1 MVKIKVRAVGKIKE
15 PFIRDVIAD
24 YAKRIGS
31 YCQLECNEYPEA
43 PVPDDHP
50 STIEMAYITEG
61 AKLCSGIEAD
71 DYVITLDR
79 TGRQLSSESFADLI
93 KRLEVEGPYQVFF
106 IIGGPHGLSEA
117 CNKRADKI
125 LSLSAMTFPHQLA
138 RLLLYEQI
146 YRAFTIIRGLP
157 YHR

>member
-15 PFIRDVIAD
+15 PFIRDAIAD

-31 YCQLECNEYPEA
+31 FCQLECNEYLEA

-50 STIEMAYITEG
+50 STIEMACITEG
-61 AKLCSGIEAD
+61 AKLCSGIEVN
-71 DYVITLDR
+71 DYVIALDR
-79 TGRQLSSESFADLI
+79 AGKPLSSESFADLI
-93 KRLEVEGPYQVFF
+93 KRLEVEGPYQVIF
-106 IIGGPHGLSEA
+106 IIGGPHGLSEG
-117 CNKRADKI
+117 CSKRANVI

-146 YRAFTIIRGLP
+146 YRAFTIIKGLP